1 MDATTHTDI
10 SHLLEI
16 LAATEKKYDV
26 EKIKNAFEYAK
37 ELHCGQFRA
46 SGEEYISHPIAVAEI
61 VAGLEL
67 DTDSICAALLHDT
80 VEDCSDKTSLKDI
93 EKKFGSDVAL
103 LVDGL
108 TKIITLHVEDKE
120 EAKAAPAKKEKQPK
134 KEEKPVNLISIDNF
148 FKAELKTAKVLAA
161 EAVPEADKL
170 LKLQIDVGG
179 VPRQIVAGI
188 AKSYTPESLI
198 GKTIVIVSNLQPAK
212 IRGIESCGMLLAAKA
227 GKELKLVTVDGEIAS
242 GASVG

>member
-1 MDATTHTDI
+1 V
-10 SHLLEI
+10 LLEPVMPEKMAQLGKI
-16 LAATEKKYDV
+16 LGYAPGELGAISDLAVKESDLAGRIMTET
-26 EKIKNAFEYAK
+26 EPLFPRI
-37 ELHCGQFRA
+37 L
-46 SGEEYISHPIAVAEI
+46 
-61 VAGLEL
+61 
-67 DTDSICAALLHDT
+67 
-80 VEDCSDKTSLKDI
+80 
-93 EKKFGSDVAL
+93 
-103 LVDGL
+103 
-108 TKIITLHVEDKE
+108 VEDKE
-120 EAKAAPAKKEKQPK
+120 EAKAAPAKKEKQPQ
-134 KEEKPVNLISIDNF
+134 KEEKPVNLISIDDF
-148 FKAELKTAKVLAA
+148 FKAELKTAKILAA